1 MAMCAMRWVAL
12 EGTVGCAT
20 LTVGRIQSNHDNH
33 FKRLRTASSGE
44 RSNGHAMPLKED
56 DDDAEDDD
64 LDSQPHSNDERQD
77 EEDELNDEETQ
88 EVDEHMQRSIHGGG
102 VSGEFAVAEEH
113 D

>member
-1 MAMCAMRWVAL
+1 MERTA
-12 EGTVGCAT
+12 GCAT

-44 RSNGHAMPLKED
+44 RSNGHATPLKED
-56 DDDAEDDD
+56 DDAEEDEP
-64 LDSQPHSNDERQD
+64 DSQPRSNDERQD

-102 VSGEFAVAEEH
+102 VSGEFAMAEEH